1 MSLFLP
7 FSAQARADEERA
19 IEIKRDFDYG
29 PYEAVDPWEFAE
41 RVGIDLVDGTWL
53 LDQSPPHLR
62 AHLLKTGPGRW
73 SAGTL
78 EVAGRSLTVLNPS
91 HSPARQTAT
100 LVEELMH
107 VVLGHPPSRL
117 EVHDGLALRTCAH
130 DVEDEAYRLGAAMV
144 IPYRDLFNWINAG
157 HPLHEFSA
165 AALVSSEY
173 LEFRVKRAG
182 LWRLHQARR
191 RHGQAV
197 QAAP

>member
-7 FSAQARADEERA
+7 FSTQARADEERA
-19 IEIKRDFDYG
+19 IEIKGDFDYG

-41 RVGIDLVDGTWL
+41 RAGIELVDGRWL
-53 LDQSPPHLR
+53 LDQSPPRVR
-62 AHLLKTGPGRW
+62 AHLLEDGRGRW

-78 EVAGRSLTVLNPS
+78 EVAGRSLTVLNPI
-91 HSPARQTAT
+91 HGPARQTAS
-100 LVEELMH
+100 LVEELVH
-107 VVLGHPPSRL
+107 VALGHPPSRL
-117 EVHDGLALRTCAH
+117 ELHDGLALRTCAH

-157 HPLHEFSA
+157 HSLDEFSA
-165 AALVSSEY
+165 ASVVSHEY

-182 LWRLHQARR
+182 LWRLHQARL
-191 RHGQAV
+191 RHGQHV